1 MFLDSFKL
9 EAQPRPLKWK
19 WDLQSSENVET
30 FLTCQYKIPLLRP
43 LETCSDCQGPLRLQR
58 LLPCED
64 LLDKSRLSQ
73 LVEDLL
79 TCRYR
84 LFNLIVLFLSFMPE
98 IYYLGQSWFSSEKL
112 PKTVQVCFTYNI
124 LCLVWN
130 EDLFSWKNPS
140 KYFLSFVIFWR

>member
-1 MFLDSFKL
+1 MLRLSWHVNIKYPCWDPSKPVATVKAPWDSRDSRL
-9 EAQPRPLKWK
+9 RPLK
-19 WDLQSSENVET
+19 SFNRYCV
-30 FLTCQYKIPLLRP
+30 
-43 LETCSDCQGPLRLQR
+43 
-58 LLPCED
+58 LPCED

-84 LFNLIVLFLSFMPE
+84 LFNLLVLFLSFMPE